1 MRPIWRSLAA
11 ALGLAGMALAA
22 PATAQQPIR
31 IGSFL
36 STTGPASFLGDPE
49 IKTLRLYVEK
59 INGQGGVLGRKLELV
74 VYDDGG
80 DAAKANGFAKR
91 LIESDKVDLIIG
103 GTTTGTTM
111 AALPV
116 IEAAGIPLIS
126 LAGGIV
132 VIEPVRKWVFKTP
145 GTDRQSVERIF
156 GDLMN
161 RGIAKVGLLS
171 ETSGLGQSSRQEALK
186 LAPKYGITLV
196 ADETYAQ
203 KDTDMTPQLTR
214 IRSAAGVQAV
224 LVVGLGQGPA
234 MATRN
239 YDQLA
244 MKLPLYHTHGV
255 AAHDFIELTGRA
267 SEGVRIASPALI
279 VADDLP
285 AADPQKAVLLAY
297 RREYQARHGEA
308 PATFGGYA
316 YDALMIATEAIRR
329 AGGTDREKVRAALEE
344 TRGYVG
350 TAGVFNLSAA
360 DHMGLDRSSF
370 RMIEIRG
377 GEFRLMKQ
385 EATAP

>member
-1 MRPIWRSLAA
+1 MRPCRRWLVAVLGATSILFAST
-11 ALGLAGMALAA
+11 AL
-22 PATAQQPIR
+22 AQQPIR

-49 IKTLRLYVEK
+49 IKTLRLYTDK
-59 INGQGGVLGRKLELV
+59 INAQGGVLGRKLELV

-80 DAAKANGFAKR
+80 DASKANGFAKR

-111 AALPV
+111 AAAPV
-116 IEAAGIPLIS
+116 IEAAGVPFIS

-156 GDLMN
+156 GDMKS
-161 RGIAKVGLLS
+161 RGIARVGLLS
-171 ETSGLGQSSRQEALK
+171 ETSGLGQSSRQEAQK
-186 LAPKYGITLV
+186 LAPRYGITLV

-214 IRSAAGVQAV
+214 IRNAPGVQAV
-224 LVVGLGQGPA
+224 LVVGVGQGPA

-244 MKLPLYHTHGV
+244 IKLPLYHTHGV
-255 AAHDFIELTGRA
+255 AALDFIELTGKA
-267 SEGVRIASPALI
+267 SEGVRMASPALL

-285 AADPQKAVLLAY
+285 ASDPQKSVLIAY
-297 RREYQARHGEA
+297 RKEFQAQYGEA

-316 YDALMIATEAIRR
+316 LDALTIAVDAIKR

-344 TRGYVG
+344 TRGHVG

-360 DHMGLDRSSF
+360 DHMGLDLSSF
-370 RMIEIRG
+370 RMVEIRG
-377 GEFRLMKQ
+377 GEFRLVK
-385 EATAP
+385 

>member
-1 MRPIWRSLAA
+1 MRPCWRWLAA
-11 ALGLAGMALAA
+11 ALSATSIVFASAAL
-22 PATAQQPIR
+22 AQQPIR

-49 IKTLRLYVEK
+49 IKTLRLYTDK
-59 INGQGGVLGRKLELV
+59 INAQGGVLGRKLELV

-80 DAAKANGFAKR
+80 DASKANGFAKR

-111 AALPV
+111 AAVPV
-116 IEAAGIPLIS
+116 IEAAGVPFIS

-156 GDLMN
+156 GDMKS
-161 RGIAKVGLLS
+161 RGIVKVGLLS
-171 ETSGLGQSSRQEALK
+171 ETSGLGQSSRQEAQK
-186 LAPKYGITLV
+186 LAPRYGIALV

-214 IRSAAGVQAV
+214 IRNAPGVQAL
-224 LVVGLGQGPA
+224 LVVGVGQGPA

-244 MKLPLYHTHGV
+244 IKLPLYHTHGV
-255 AAHDFIELTGRA
+255 AALDFIELTGKA
-267 SEGVRIASPALI
+267 SEGVRMASPALL

-285 AADPQKAVLLAY
+285 ASDPQKSVLIAY
-297 RREYQARHGEA
+297 RKEYQTQYGEA

-316 YDALMIATEAIRR
+316 LDALTIAVDAIKR
-329 AGGTDREKVRAALEE
+329 AGGTDREKVRATLEE
-344 TRGYVG
+344 TRGHVG
-350 TAGVFNLSAA
+350 TAGVFNLSPA
-360 DHMGLDRSSF
+360 DHMGLDLSSF
-370 RMIEIRG
+370 RMVEIRG
-377 GEFRLMKQ
+377 GEFRLVK
-385 EATAP
+385 

>member
-1 MRPIWRSLAA
+1 MGRSWRSIAA
-11 ALGLAGMALAA
+11 AVLGLAGLVLSTMAA
-22 PATAQQPIR
+22 AQQPIR

-49 IKTLRLYVEK
+49 IKTLKLYVEK
-59 INGQGGVLGRKLELV
+59 LNGQGGVLGRKLELV

-80 DAAKANGFAKR
+80 DAGKANGFAKR
-91 LIESDKVDLIIG
+91 LIEADKVDFIIG

-111 AALPV
+111 AAAPV
-116 IEAAGIPLIS
+116 IETAGIPFIS

-156 GDLMN
+156 GDMMSH
-161 RGIAKVGLLS
+161 RIAKVGLLS

-214 IRSAAGVQAV
+214 IRNAPGVQAV
-224 LVVGLGQGPA
+224 LVVGVGQGPA

-255 AAHDFIELTGRA
+255 AAKDFIELTGKA

-285 AADPQKAVLLAY
+285 ATDPQKAVLTAY
-297 RREYQARHGEA
+297 RNEYQTRYGEE

-316 YDALMIATEAIRR
+316 FDALMIAAEAIKR

-350 TAGVFNLSAA
+350 TAGVFNLSPT

-370 RMIEIRG
+370 RMVEIRG
-377 GEFRLMKQ
+377 GEFRLMK
-385 EATAP
+385 

>member
-1 MRPIWRSLAA
+1 MGRKRRRFAA
-11 ALGLAGMALAA
+11 VLGLAGLVLSTMAA
-22 PATAQQPIR
+22 AQQPIR
-31 IGSFL
+31 VGSFL

-49 IKTLRLYVEK
+49 IKTLKLYIEK
-59 INGQGGVLGRKLELV
+59 LNGQGGVLGRKLELV

-80 DAAKANGFAKR
+80 DASKANGFAKR
-91 LIESDKVDLIIG
+91 LIESDKVDFIIG

-111 AALPV
+111 AAAPV
-116 IEAAGIPLIS
+116 IEAAGIPFIS

-132 VIEPVRKWVFKTP
+132 VVEPVRKWIFKTP

-156 GDLMN
+156 GDMMN
-161 RGIAKVGLLS
+161 RRIAKVGLLS

-186 LAPKYGITLV
+186 LAPKYGIALV

-214 IRSAAGVQAV
+214 IRNAPGVQAV

-234 MATRN
+234 TATRN
-239 YDQLA
+239 FDQLA
-244 MKLPLYHTHGV
+244 VKLPLYHTHGV
-255 AAHDFIELTGRA
+255 AARDFIELTGKA

-285 AADPQKAVLLAY
+285 ATDPQKAVLTTY
-297 RREYQARHGEA
+297 RSEYQARYGEE

-316 YDALMIATEAIRR
+316 LDALMIAAEAIKR

-350 TAGVFNLSAA
+350 TAGVFNLSPA

-370 RMIEIRG
+370 RMVEIRG
-377 GEFRLMKQ
+377 GEFRLMK
-385 EATAP
+385 

>member
-1 MRPIWRSLAA
+1 MGRRWRPFAA
-11 ALGLAGMALAA
+11 VLGLAGLVLSTMAA
-22 PATAQQPIR
+22 AQQPIR
-31 IGSFL
+31 VGSFL

-49 IKTLRLYVEK
+49 IKTLKLYIEK
-59 INGQGGVLGRKLELV
+59 LNGQGGVLGRKLELIA
-74 VYDDGG
+74 YDDGG
-80 DAAKANGFAKR
+80 DASKANGFAKR

-111 AALPV
+111 ACVPV
-116 IEAAGIPLIS
+116 IEAAGIPFIS

-132 VIEPVRKWVFKTP
+132 VVEPVRKWVFKTP

-156 GDLMN
+156 GDMMN
-161 RGIAKVGLLS
+161 RRIAKVGLLS

-186 LAPKYGITLV
+186 LAPKYGIALV

-214 IRSAAGVQAV
+214 IRNAPGVQAV

-234 MATRN
+234 TATRN
-239 YDQLA
+239 FDQLA

-255 AAHDFIELTGRA
+255 AARDFIELTGKA

-285 AADPQKAVLLAY
+285 ATDPQKAVLTAY
-297 RREYQARHGEA
+297 RSEYQARYAEE

-316 YDALMIATEAIRR
+316 LDALMIAVEAIKR

-344 TRGYVG
+344 IRGYVG
-350 TAGVFNLSAA
+350 TAGVFNLSPT

-370 RMIEIRG
+370 RMVEIRG
-377 GEFRLMKQ
+377 GAFRLMK
-385 EATAP
+385 

>member
-1 MRPIWRSLAA
+1 MRFLSAVLLFAA
-11 ALGLAGMALAA
+11 ALVPGLAA
-22 PATAQQPIR
+22 AQQPIR

-49 IKTLRLYVEK
+49 IKTLKLYVDK
-59 INGQGGVLGRKLELV
+59 LNAQGGVLGRKLELV

-80 DAAKANGFAKR
+80 DAAKANAFAKR

-111 AALPV
+111 SAVPV
-116 IEAAGIPLIS
+116 VEAAGIPFIS

-156 GDLMN
+156 GDMKA
-161 RGIAKVGLLS
+161 RGFTRVGLLS

-186 LAPKYGITLV
+186 LAPKYGLSLV
-196 ADETYAQ
+196 GDETYAQ

-214 IRSAAGVQAV
+214 LRNAPGVQAL
-224 LVVGLGQGPA
+224 LVVGVGQGPA

-244 MKLPLYHTHGV
+244 IKLPLYHTHGV
-255 AAHDFIELTGRA
+255 AAPDFIELTGKA
-267 SEGVRIASPALI
+267 SEGVRMAAPALI
-279 VADDLP
+279 VVDDLP
-285 AADPQKAVLLAY
+285 ASDPQKAVLAAY
-297 RREYQARHGEA
+297 RKEFKDKWQEE

-316 YDALMIATEAIRR
+316 YDALMIATEVIKR
-329 AGGTDREKVRAALEE
+329 AGGTDREKVRVAIEG

-350 TAGVFNLSAA
+350 TAGVFNLSPE
-360 DHMGLDRSSF
+360 DHMGLEMGSF
-370 RMIEIRG
+370 RRVEIKG
-377 GEFRLMKQ
+377 GAFRLTK
-385 EATAP
+385 

>member
-1 MRPIWRSLAA
+1 MRFLTAVLLFAA
-11 ALGLAGMALAA
+11 ALVPGLAA
-22 PATAQQPIR
+22 AQQPIR

-49 IKTLRLYVEK
+49 IKTLKLYVDK
-59 INGQGGVLGRKLELV
+59 LNAQGGVLGRKLELV

-80 DAAKANGFAKR
+80 DAAKANAFAKR

-111 AALPV
+111 SAVPV
-116 IEAAGIPLIS
+116 VEAAGIPFIS

-156 GDLMN
+156 GDMKA
-161 RGIAKVGLLS
+161 RGFTKVGLLS

-186 LAPKYGITLV
+186 LAPKYGLTLV
-196 ADETYAQ
+196 GDETYAQ

-214 IRSAAGVQAV
+214 LRNAPGVQAL
-224 LVVGLGQGPA
+224 LVVGVGQGPA

-244 MKLPLYHTHGV
+244 IKLPLYHTHGV
-255 AAHDFIELTGRA
+255 AAPDFIELTGKA
-267 SEGVRIASPALI
+267 SEGVRMAAPALI
-279 VADDLP
+279 VVDDLP
-285 AADPQKAVLLAY
+285 ASDPQKAVLAAY
-297 RREYQARHGEA
+297 RKEFKDKWREE

-316 YDALMIATEAIRR
+316 YDALMIAEEAIKR
-329 AGGTDREKVRAALEE
+329 AGGSDKEKVRAGIEG

-350 TAGVFNLSAA
+350 TAGVFNLSPE
-360 DHMGLDRSSF
+360 DHMGLEMRSF
-370 RMIEIRG
+370 RVVEVKG
-377 GEFRLMKQ
+377 GGFRLVK
-385 EATAP
+385 